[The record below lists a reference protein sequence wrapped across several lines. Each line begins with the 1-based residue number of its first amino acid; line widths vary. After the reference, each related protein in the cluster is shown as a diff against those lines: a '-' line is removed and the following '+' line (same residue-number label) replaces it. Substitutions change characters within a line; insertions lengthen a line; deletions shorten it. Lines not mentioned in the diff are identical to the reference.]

1 MLKIGFAFHTLQV
14 IEYQKK
20 PLGVQIKQRF
30 RIQTTSLCRLC
41 ARYKYLRTRLPA
53 GGFLH
58 STLPVHYGAFIA
70 RKQVI
75 VDNKMLSQ
83 FNHQKL
89 NSFSVANA
97 NNKADNLHTKFDA
110 TGLKTSY
117 FLLFLSK
124 MAASSLGQFPNARF
138 CGPQK
143 AQTVQNGIMGAR
155 ADLSSVFICLFQQV
169 DRSRLIDMLRKNAF
183 IFKILEEFL

>member
-1 MLKIGFAFHTLQV
+1 
-14 IEYQKK
+14 
-20 PLGVQIKQRF
+20 
-30 RIQTTSLCRLC
+30 
-41 ARYKYLRTRLPA
+41 
-53 GGFLH
+53 LH

-124 MAASSLGQFPNARF
+124 MAASSLG
-138 CGPQK
+138 
-143 AQTVQNGIMGAR
+143 
-155 ADLSSVFICLFQQV
+155 
-169 DRSRLIDMLRKNAF
+169 
-183 IFKILEEFL
+183 